1 MKALS
6 FLLMC
11 VLMSTLTFAQET
23 ESDKTLVKTLDPE
36 GCQDIRLD
44 FESKNIEA
52 NPWDEGTMRVE
63 LEISANMP
71 EAILAQLVKAGRYSL
86 DAQKDGETYIV
97 SAPNLGKTVTI
108 RGKDLEENIKVVV
121 KTPGYFALADN
132 TLSKNINEEV
142 VAARTDD
149 PAKAKDMIK
158 KMRAI
163 KEKMDFHV
171 NVTSTLKGN
180 AVVDLKEGDILIDG
194 EPLKFD

>member
-6 FLLMC
+6 FLLIC

-23 ESDKTLVKTLDPE
+23 ESDKTLVKTLNPE
-36 GCQDIRLD
+36 GCQDIQLD
-44 FESKNIEA
+44 FKNANIEA
-52 NPWDEGTMRVE
+52 APWDEGTMRVE

-86 DAQKDGETYIV
+86 DATKEGETYIV

-108 RGKDLEENIKVVV
+108 RGKDLEENIKVLV
-121 KTPGYFALADN
+121 KTPGYFALNDN
-132 TLSKNINEEV
+132 MLSKDINEEV

-149 PAKAKDMIK
+149 PAKAQEMIK

-163 KEKMDFHV
+163 KEKMAVHI

-180 AVVDLKEGDILIDG
+180 PAVDLKEGDILIDG